1 MTTLLHIDASAR
13 TERSLTR
20 RLSAAFVAEWRRHR
34 PSDPVIRRDVGA
46 NPPPATT
53 QDWIAAAFTDP
64 AERDDAQRDTL
75 ALSDELIDELEQA
88 DILVLATPMYNYG
101 MPTALK
107 GWVDQVIRVNRTFSF
122 DLARG
127 DFPLRP
133 ILSGKTLVLL
143 TSAGE
148 FGFAEGGIREEMNHL
163 DTHIRAIR
171 HYLGVA
177 VYRHI
182 AMEYQEFADAR
193 HEQSVARAHDAI
205 PDLVRTLQGETAT
218 AQAGM
223 SPSNVALRG

>member
-13 TERSLTR
+13 MERSLTR
-20 RLSAAFVAEWRRHR
+20 RLSAAFVEKWRRHR
-34 PSDPVIRRDVGA
+34 PTDPVIRRDVGL
-46 NPPPATT
+46 NPPSATT
-53 QDWIAAAFTDP
+53 EAWIAAAFTGP
-64 AERDDAQRDTL
+64 AERNGEQRRAL
-75 ALSDELIDELEQA
+75 ALSDELIDELERA
-88 DILVLATPMYNYG
+88 DVIVLGTPMYNYG

-143 TSAGE
+143 TASGE

-163 DTHIRAIR
+163 DTHIRAVQ

-177 VYRHI
+177 TCHHI
-182 AMEYQEFADAR
+182 TVEYQEFGDAR
-193 HEQSVARAHDAI
+193 HEQSVARAHATI
-205 PDLVRTLQGETAT
+205 PDLVRTVQEEIAAAT
-218 AQAGM
+218 TSAA
-223 SPSNVALRG
+223 